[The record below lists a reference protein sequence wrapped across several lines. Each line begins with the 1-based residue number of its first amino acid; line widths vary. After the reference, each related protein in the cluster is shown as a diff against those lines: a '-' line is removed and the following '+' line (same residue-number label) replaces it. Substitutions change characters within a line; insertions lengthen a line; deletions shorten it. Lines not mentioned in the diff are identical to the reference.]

1 MSESA
6 DYKKLKEDFV
16 SNLTGGPVSEINL
29 VAAVVP
35 VRIPPDPPCSAR
47 PGRLWTCR
55 SPVRNPM
62 QS

>member
-35 VRIPPDPPCSAR
+35 VRIPPDPPCPAR
-47 PGRLWTCR
+47 PSLYKSAPR
-55 SPVRNPM
+55 PDPM